1 MTHAPIELVAPQSA
15 AIRRRTHPG
24 RDSRSVLLLLSPAI
38 AILGIFFGVPI
49 IDLVVTSLSS
59 WSGVGDRTFVG
70 ATNYVNLLGDST
82 AWSALTR
89 SVTLGLGT
97 AIGISIIAT
106 LLAALV
112 SGGIAGSNIYRIVWF
127 LPAIAPPSAVAVFWA
142 LSVQPKSGVVNA
154 VLGAVGLGDD
164 HAWLADPST
173 ALGVVIAVAM
183 WQGAGFAFLIILGA
197 MEEVPVSTYEAAAID
212 GAGPI
217 RQFFSI
223 TLPLVRPVLAMI
235 LLLESIWA
243 FNGFTLAWGMTQG
256 GPGDATTILP
266 VQVYKDAFQSG
277 NFGTAAA
284 ISVVGGVILLAV
296 GFVGHWLGSRTAV
309 DA

>member
-15 AIRRRTHPG
+15 AIRRRTNLG

-59 WSGVGDRTFVG
+59 WSGVGDRTFIG

>member
-1 MTHAPIELVAPQSA
+1 MTHAPIQLASPQA
-15 AIRRRTHPG
+15 AIRRRVKPG
-24 RDSRSVLLLLSPAI
+24 RDARLVLLLLSPAI
-38 AILGIFFGVPI
+38 AILVIFFGLPL
-49 IDLVVTSLSS
+49 IDLVITSLSN

-70 ATNYVNLLGDST
+70 VTNYVNLLSDSS

-89 SVTLGLGT
+89 SITLGLGT

-106 LLAALV
+106 LLAAMV
-112 SGGIAGSNIYRIVWF
+112 SSGITGSNIYRIVWF

-154 VLGAVGLGDD
+154 VLGALGLGND

-173 ALGVVIAVAM
+173 ALGVIIAVAI
-183 WQGAGFAFLIILGA
+183 WQGAGFAFLIVLGA

-223 TLPLVRPVLAMI
+223 TLPLVRPVLAMV

-243 FNGFTLAWGMTQG
+243 FNGFTLVWGMTQG

-266 VQVYKDAFQSG
+266 VQVYKDAFQFG
-277 NFGTAAA
+277 NFGVAAA
-284 ISVVGGVILLAV
+284 TSVVGGVILLVV
-296 GFVGHWLGSRTAV
+296 GFVGNWLGSRTAV
-309 DA
+309 DE